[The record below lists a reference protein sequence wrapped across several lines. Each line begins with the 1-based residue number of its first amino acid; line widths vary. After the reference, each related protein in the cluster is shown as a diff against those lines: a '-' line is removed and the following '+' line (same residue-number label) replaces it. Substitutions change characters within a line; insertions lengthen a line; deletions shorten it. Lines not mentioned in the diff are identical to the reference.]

1 MYGQLKE
8 NSDDEI
14 DNFAELIILWT
25 THCYSYN
32 FNFYVLYG
40 QGKVKN
46 CMRGKFNDNTGKP

>member
-40 QGKVKN
+40 
-46 CMRGKFNDNTGKP
+46 